1 MTAQIILFPPSK
13 TPIVKDV
20 TVEGE
25 VLEGEVVSK
34 PKGYEFTPAMA
45 NRFFHHA
52 EAAPVNAAPKKKRR
66 KQRAKKR
73 VEQIDATCTR
83 VPHRKH
89 QDLRRCAGL
98 LTIDFKGDEP
108 YEITFDPD
116 DESIENVVAPVE
128 GYKRDAK
135 RVEIVSNEG
144 IWVWTLNEAK

>member
-1 MTAQIILFPPSK
+1 MTATIIPFPPAKAS
-13 TPIVKDV
+13 IVTRSV
-20 TVEGE
+20 VEDD
-25 VLEGEVVSK
+25 VLEGEVVSSEDY
-34 PKGYEFTPAMA
+34 GFAPAIT
-45 NRFFHHA
+45 NRFAHV
-52 EAAPVNAAPKKKRR
+52 EAAPVTAAPKKKRR

-128 GYKRDAK
+128 GYKRNTK
-135 RVEIVSNEG
+135 RIEIVSNEG
-144 IWVWTLNEAK
+144 IWVWTLKEAK